1 MHSDDASNDATSG
14 VCGEETAEPLQLR
27 ELEKRIDYHFRDP
40 DRLVQALTHSSALD
54 GRMLRV
60 SERFEFLG
68 DAVMGLVV
76 SELLLRA
83 YPRHD
88 EGRLSKYRAALVN
101 TANFAVMAQNVG
113 LDEHL
118 RLGKGE
124 EKTGGRRKESIL
136 ADAFEAVMG
145 AIFLDGG
152 YEAVRRVIAV
162 HFESQV
168 DEVSER
174 AVTDAK
180 TELQELCQDVYRE
193 APVYRVISEEGPDH
207 EREFVVEAVLG
218 ETVLAQGR
226 GRSKRAAEQAAAL
239 EALAGERLILDR
251 LAGDVELKTET

>member
-1 MHSDDASNDATSG
+1 MTHDAPESDA
-14 VCGEETAEPLQLR
+14 VVAEPPTLR
-27 ELEKRIDYHFRDP
+27 DLEQRLDYHFRDP
-40 DRLVQALTHSSALD
+40 ERLEQALTHASALD

-60 SERFEFLG
+60 SERLEFLG

-101 TANFAVMAQNVG
+101 TANFATVAQSVG

-162 HFESQV
+162 HFSDQV
-168 DEVSER
+168 D
-174 AVTDAK
+174 AVAARGTTDAK
-180 TELQELCQDVYRE
+180 TELQELCQDAYRE
-193 APVYRVISEEGPDH
+193 TPVYRVIAEEGPDH
-207 EREFVVEAVLG
+207 AREFVVEAVLG
-218 ETVLAQGR
+218 ENVLAQGR

-239 EALAGERLILDR
+239 AALGDERAVLER
-251 LAGDVELKTET
+251 VGGDLESKTES